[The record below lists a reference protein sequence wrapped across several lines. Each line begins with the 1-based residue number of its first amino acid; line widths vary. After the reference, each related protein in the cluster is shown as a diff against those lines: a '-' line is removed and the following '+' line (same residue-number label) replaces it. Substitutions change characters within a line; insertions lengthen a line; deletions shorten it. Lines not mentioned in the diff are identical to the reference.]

1 MTPVP
6 LERAHAL
13 LEARLDLR
21 ITGHDGQ
28 TVSACIWPTRLTT
41 SQVNGVVEWHGTD
54 LLSSVVGGQGHESPW
69 GQRFLLVWAAAGPQ
83 SVAVVPVLGAGQ
95 WRLARLT
102 LPDLDGRVGDNVR
115 VSLNRRHW
123 TATLT
128 LTRKVESRTTQVI
141 PLELQ
146 KQDVGSVVVDMA
158 SRLLLQQPW
167 LD

>member
-6 LERAHAL
+6 LEAAHAL
-13 LEARLDLR
+13 LRAHLNLR
-21 ITGHDGQ
+21 VMGHNGQ
-28 TVSACIWPTRLTT
+28 TVSACIWPTRLTA

-83 SVAVVPVLGAGQ
+83 SVAVAPVLGAAQ
-95 WRLARLT
+95 WCLARLT
-102 LPDLDGRVGDNVR
+102 LPDLDGRLGDIVR
-115 VSLNRRHW
+115 ISLNRRHW

-128 LTRKVESRTTQVI
+128 LTREVKSRTTQVI

-146 KQDVGSVVVDMA
+146 HQDVGSIAVDMA
-158 SRLLLQQPW
+158 SRLLLQQSW
-167 LD
+167 LT